1 MSYYH
6 MTDLRIRN
14 LDDDVVAQLKDRARM
29 NGRSLEN
36 ELREALTELATRPQ
50 RELAARAAKLRAS
63 IRAESGVLTESAPY
77 IRDERDR
84 RG

>member
-1 MSYYH
+1 
-6 MTDLRIRN
+6 MTDVRVRN

-36 ELREALTELATRPQ
+36 EVREALTELAMRPK
-50 RELAARAAKLRAS
+50 RELAERAARLRAE
-63 IRAESGVLTESAPY
+63 IKAESGVLTNSAAF
-77 IRDERDR
+77 IREERDR

>member
-1 MSYYH
+1 
-6 MTDLRIRN
+6 MTDVRVRN

-36 ELREALTELATRPQ
+36 EIREALTELVAQPR
-50 RELAARAAKLRAS
+50 REIAERAAQLRAS
-63 IRAESGVLTESAPY
+63 IKAESGVLTDSAPF
-77 IRDERDR
+77 IREERDR

>member
-1 MSYYH
+1 MS
-6 MTDLRIRN
+6 DVRVRN

-36 ELREALTELATRPQ
+36 EIREALTELATRSR
-50 RELAARAAKLRAS
+50 REVVERAAQLRAS
-63 IRAESGVLTESAPY
+63 IKAESGVLTDSAPF
-77 IRDERDR
+77 IREERDR